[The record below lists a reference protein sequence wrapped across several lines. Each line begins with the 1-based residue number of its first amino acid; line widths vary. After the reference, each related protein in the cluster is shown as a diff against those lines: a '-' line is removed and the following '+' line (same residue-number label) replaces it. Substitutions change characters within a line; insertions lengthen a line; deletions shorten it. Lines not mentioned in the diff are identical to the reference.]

1 MGGADAAR
9 WSHSMSRKITIEI
22 DAPDFDDPSELRE
35 AVLSAFVTAELK
47 NFGIDRERDHV
58 SDRAI
63 RERVDEIVTSTVRE
77 RIDAAVSAVVDSAFI
92 PTNRYGERRGE
103 PITLREMI
111 ADTAVK
117 WFSEKVNQH
126 GMFDAYGHNGSVE
139 RGVWLARQAAET
151 VFKDSLAS
159 HIALIKSQIDAN
171 IKARVQDEIATT
183 VLRLLSPKT

>member
-1 MGGADAAR
+1 
-9 WSHSMSRKITIEI
+9 MSRKITIEI
-22 DAPDFDDPSELRE
+22 DAPDFDDPNELRE

-47 NFGIDRERDHV
+47 NFGIDRERDHA

-126 GMFDAYGHNGSVE
+126 GSPDPYNNTME
-139 RGVWLARQAAET
+139 RGVWMARQAADA
-151 VFKDSLAS
+151 VFKDSLAA
-159 HIALIKSQIDAN
+159 HVALVKSQIDAN
-171 IKARVQDEIATT
+171 IKARVQDEIAAT
-183 VLRLLSPKT
+183 VLRLLSSKT